1 MVGFSALCNRWLSS
15 GDILVAD
22 RDWEDDLID
31 QIQFMYDNGFRAI
44 EDNGM
49 KSRSKSIQEKIS
61 RIKELEMNSFV
72 IGTVKNKKEESS
84 VIFV

>member
-1 MVGFSALCNRWLSS
+1 MVGFWALCNRWLSS

-31 QIQFMYDNGFRAI
+31 QIQFIYDNGFRAI

-61 RIKELEMNSFV
+61 RKLDTLGMSMGVF
-72 IGTVKNKKEESS
+72 IGST
-84 VIFV
+84 IHW